1 MKANLIVHDL
11 SELDHYQKV
20 LFNRII
26 YGYTDNSNNN
36 AYQYKR
42 KGILSQ
48 IPHLRLLKGALV
60 IKKEDT
66 NKIKHVLK
74 KYGVKYEVY
83 DILIKESKL
92 RLHPK

>member
-1 MKANLIVHDL
+1 MKATLIVHDL

-20 LFNRII
+20 LFNRAI

-60 IKKEDT
+60 IKKEDMD
-66 NKIKHVLK
+66 KIKPVLK
-74 KYGVKYEVY
+74 KYKVKYRVY
-83 DILIKESKL
+83 NISIKKSDLK
-92 RLHPK
+92 KI

>member
-1 MKANLIVHDL
+1 MKAILIIHDL

-20 LFNRII
+20 LFNRAI
-26 YGYTDNSNNN
+26 YGYTDNSNNA

-60 IKKEDT
+60 IKKEDMS
-66 NKIKHVLK
+66 KIKPILK
-74 KYGVKYEVY
+74 KYKVKYSVY
-83 DILIKESKL
+83 DIQIKESKL
-92 RLHPK
+92 GKI